1 MWSEE
6 QKALEERKRIDQ
18 LRRERDE
25 ERQIQEIQR
34 LHEDSGKSG
43 AQNRNRVD
51 WMYQAPSSAT
61 GHYSEEMEGYLLGK
75 RRIDGGL
82 LKGDEKKVV
91 ERGADVMA
99 GPGAGG
105 AGAGAAPVANTR
117 DTMAK
122 VMADPLFE
130 VKKREQAAYETMVKE
145 SARKGKSGGGGGG
158 GGSGSGRERERES
171 GRDRERHHR
180 RRRSDEDS
188 HRHSHR
194 RSHRH
199 RSRSPLSPERGHRSH
214 RSRRDDRDRDG
225 RDYRRDD
232 RDRRDRDRR
241 DRRDRDDRD
250 RDYRDS
256 SRHRD
261 RDERSYRRDSYHRR
275 PSPSPRRDSYRR
287 PSPSP
292 RRPDSDRQ
300 RAPESNGYHRRPR
313 DFDSRPRDS
322 YRRDHA
328 PNGSGPA
335 NGNGTKAQDLEED
348 RKRRLAEMQSNA
360 TDMEDTRRQRIADV
374 TAMEDRQREQDDKAR
389 SERGQFVGQLH
400 RQLQG
405 EGLDDRI
412 KRSRGGLVVERDED

>member
-1 MWSEE
+1 
-6 QKALEERKRIDQ
+6 
-18 LRRERDE
+18 
-25 ERQIQEIQR
+25 
-34 LHEDSGKSG
+34 
-43 AQNRNRVD
+43 
-51 WMYQAPSSAT
+51 MYQAPSSAT

-82 LKGDEKKVV
+82 LKGDEKKAV
-91 ERGADVMA
+91 ERGSDIMA
-99 GPGAGG
+99 GPA
-105 AGAGAAPVANTR
+105 AGAAPVAANSR

-130 VKKREQAAYETMVKE
+130 VKKREQAAYEAMVKE
-145 SARKGKSGGGGGG
+145 SVRKGKSSGGG
-158 GGSGSGRERERES
+158 GRERERES
-171 GRDRERHHR
+171 GRDRDRERHHR

-194 RSHRH
+194 RSRRH

-214 RSRRDDRDRDG
+214 RSRRDDRDRD
-225 RDYRRDD
+225 YRRDD
-232 RDRRDRDRR
+232 RDRRDGDRR

-256 SRHRD
+256 SRRRD

-275 PSPSPRRDSYRR
+275 PSS
-287 PSPSP
+287 SP

-313 DFDSRPRDS
+313 DFDSPRDS
-322 YRRDHA
+322 YRRDRE
-328 PNGSGPA
+328 PNGSGPD
-335 NGNGTKAQDLEED
+335 NSNGTKAQDLEED

-360 TDMEDTRRQRIADV
+360 ADMEDTRRQRIADV

-405 EGLDDRI
+405 EGLDERI
-412 KRSRGGLVVERDED
+412 KRSRGGLAVDRDED

>member
-1 MWSEE
+1 
-6 QKALEERKRIDQ
+6 
-18 LRRERDE
+18 
-25 ERQIQEIQR
+25 
-34 LHEDSGKSG
+34 
-43 AQNRNRVD
+43 
-51 WMYQAPSSAT
+51 MYQAPSSAT

-105 AGAGAAPVANTR
+105 GAGAAPVVGNTR

-130 VKKREQAAYETMVKE
+130 VKKREQEAYEAMVKE
-145 SARKGKSGGGGGG
+145 SVRKGKSGGGGG
-158 GGSGSGRERERES
+158 REREREN
-171 GRDRERHHR
+171 GRDRERHHK

-214 RSRRDDRDRDG
+214 RSRRDDRDRD
-225 RDYRRDD
+225 YRRDD

-241 DRRDRDDRD
+241 DRRDREDRD

-261 RDERSYRRDSYHRR
+261 RDERSYRRDLYH
-275 PSPSPRRDSYRR
+275 R

-292 RRPDSDRQ
+292 RRPDSDR
-300 RAPESNGYHRRPR
+300 RAPENGYHRRPR
-313 DFDSRPRDS
+313 DFDSHPRDS
-322 YRRDHA
+322 YRRDRA
-328 PNGSGPA
+328 PNGSGPD
-335 NGNGTKAQDLEED
+335 NRNGTKAQDLEED
-348 RKRRLAEMQSNA
+348 RKRRLAEMQSSA
-360 TDMEDTRRQRIADV
+360 ADMEDTRRQRIADV